1 MFLILGN
8 IVIYGQQTICHKTI
22 KNYSVDDF
30 ENNGNG
36 SIGSTYRWQIIE
48 NNFNQYIHYITPSG
62 NKISI
67 DWRLIPSGI
76 YTLEVLENGICNQ
89 DQKNI
94 EINVLDDITINLE
107 SKYYICPT
115 TDTIHISVNSGY
127 DSYQWFNENHQLI
140 NMGPHIEINTP
151 GNYQLI
157 VSNGSCT
164 QIFNTTIETIEFPTF
179 VINSNLQNTIT
190 ITLNGENTP
199 LLFQLEDLN
208 GNVIQPWQSSNQ
220 FIQLPKGNYLIKI
233 KTLNGNCITT
243 LNTEIFNLPTF
254 FSPNGDG
261 INDYW
266 NLSTYL
272 NSYPDSIITIF
283 DRYGKVITKLTKKE
297 HFTWDG
303 YKDGKVL
310 RSDSYW
316 YSIDLKNGQ
325 RIEGFLLLKNK
336 TY

>member
-22 KNYSVDDF
+22 KKYSVDDF

-36 SIGSTYRWQIIE
+36 SIGSTYHWQIIE
-48 NNFNQYIHYITPSG
+48 NNFNQYIHYINPSG

-67 DWRLIPSGI
+67 DWRLIPSGL
-76 YTLEVLENGICNQ
+76 YTLEVLENGICNR

-94 EINVLDDITINLE
+94 EINVLDDIAINLE
-107 SKYYICPT
+107 SKYYKCPT
-115 TDTIHISVNSGY
+115 NDAIHISVNPGY
-127 DSYQWFNENHQLI
+127 DSYQWFDENNQLI
-140 NMGPHIEINTP
+140 NVGPYIEIINS

-157 VSNGSCT
+157 VSNGSCSQT
-164 QIFNTTIETIEFPTF
+164 FYTTIETIEFLAF
-179 VINSNLQNTIT
+179 IIDSNLQNTIT
-190 ITLNGENTP
+190 ITLNGGNIN

-208 GNVIQPWQSSNQ
+208 GNVIQPWQTSNQ
-220 FIQLPKGNYLIKI
+220 FIQIPKGNYLIKI
-233 KTLNGNCITT
+233 KTLNGNCITS

-261 INDYW
+261 INDSW

-272 NSYPDSIITIF
+272 NSYLDSIITIY
-283 DRYGKVITKLTKKE
+283 DRYGKAITRLTKKE

-303 YKDGKVL
+303 KKMEKYFVL
-310 RSDSYW
+310 IAIGIL
-316 YSIDLKNGQ
+316 SI
-325 RIEGFLLLKNK
+325 
-336 TY
+336 